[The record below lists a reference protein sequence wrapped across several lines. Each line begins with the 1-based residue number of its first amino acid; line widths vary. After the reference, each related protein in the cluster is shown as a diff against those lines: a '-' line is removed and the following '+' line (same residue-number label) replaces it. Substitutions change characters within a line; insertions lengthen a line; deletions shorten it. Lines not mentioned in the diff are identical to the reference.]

1 MTGSA
6 SVSASRDRLHSNFDS
21 VKEQTGLF
29 AGKGGYDVT
38 VKEHTQL
45 DGAVI
50 ASTAESDRNRLDTGT
65 LGWSDI
71 HNQADFKATHSGGSL
86 STGGPVGKDLLT
98 NMAGGMLSGAN
109 NGGHAEGT
117 TKAGVSEG
125 TLLIRDKDRQQQD
138 VTTLNRD
145 TDNAN
150 AGSISPI
157 FDREK
162 EQNRLK
168 QAQLIGEIG
177 GQAMDVIRTQ
187 GDIAGLKAQTDP
199 AALALAREQLAKD
212 GKPAGSAA
220 VMQRAYDNAMRQYG
234 TGSDLQKAAQAVTGA
249 LTALA
254 GNNLAGA
261 LASGASPYLATE
273 IRKLTTNPLT
283 GKVDVASNAM
293 AHAVLGA
300 VTAQLNSQ
308 SAVAGGLGAG
318 GGELAA
324 RYIAGQLFPGRAAD
338 QLSESEKQ
346 QVSALSELAAGLA
359 GGLSTGD
366 TGGAVTAGQ
375 AGKNAVENNALSD
388 IAQAQSEGK
397 TLEQKAGEY
406 VEAEND
412 RYKKANCGGMSAEAC
427 SVKMYEERREALKDM
442 VSTGADF
449 VPVVGT
455 IKGAAEAQSALD
467 YLNVAASLIPGE
479 RVAAGVLKAAEKAL
493 AKGDVAEASKLI
505 NKASDQISGYLPA
518 PGHTSLPGSGVGANA
533 AFSVSNAQL
542 GKKLGK
548 HVEDFGGKASN
559 AADRKRVLDII
570 NDIGSNPD
578 KVIAGK
584 FSGQGVGGGAS
595 RGDVFFRIKG
605 NDVVVTKPDGSFVT
619 VLKDGINN
627 TSVKNALK
635 GEPQ

>member
-1 MTGSA
+1 
-6 SVSASRDRLHSNFDS
+6 
-21 VKEQTGLF
+21 
-29 AGKGGYDVT
+29 
-38 VKEHTQL
+38 
-45 DGAVI
+45 
-50 ASTAESDRNRLDTGT
+50 
-65 LGWSDI
+65 
-71 HNQADFKATHSGGSL
+71 
-86 STGGPVGKDLLT
+86 
-98 NMAGGMLSGAN
+98 MLSGAN

-212 GKPAGSAA
+212 GKPA
-220 VMQRAYDNAMRQYG
+220 
-234 TGSDLQKAAQAVTGA
+234 
-249 LTALA
+249 
-254 GNNLAGA
+254 
-261 LASGASPYLATE
+261 
-273 IRKLTTNPLT
+273 
-283 GKVDVASNAM
+283 
-293 AHAVLGA
+293 
-300 VTAQLNSQ
+300 
-308 SAVAGGLGAG
+308 
-318 GGELAA
+318 
-324 RYIAGQLFPGRAAD
+324 
-338 QLSESEKQ
+338 
-346 QVSALSELAAGLA
+346 AGLA
-359 GGLSTGD
+359 GGLATGD

-505 NKASDQISGYLPA
+505 NKASDEIATTIRPGHRQSEIDVGKDLGDGWREQVSFKDGKEVPYGTKGGVRPDWCQGNICSVEVKNYNITTNKNGLINNVVKQAVERQKNLPA
-518 PGHTSLPGSGVGANA
+518 GMQQQVVIDVRGQSVTAVERMKIVKGIVDKSNGAITSSSIR
-533 AFSVSNAQL
+533 F
-542 GKKLGK
+542 KT
-548 HVEDFGGKASN
+548 E
-559 AADRKRVLDII
+559 
-570 NDIGSNPD
+570 
-578 KVIAGK
+578 
-584 FSGQGVGGGAS
+584 
-595 RGDVFFRIKG
+595 
-605 NDVVVTKPDGSFVT
+605 
-619 VLKDGINN
+619 
-627 TSVKNALK
+627 
-635 GEPQ
+635 